1 MEEQFFTIS
10 KHGSTFRIKSAVT
23 KNGRVAVACQGGV
36 NVAAR
41 ETGIP
46 KATLS
51 LHARSA
57 YEVERA
63 GEQSGLALGKPKG
76 QAINHISRGR
86 PVRSSPFQ

>member
-1 MEEQFFTIS
+1 MEGAKS
-10 KHGSTFRIKSAVT
+10 CHPPPHGPSFNYIVHF
-23 KNGRVAVACQGGV
+23 VAVARQGGV
-36 NVAAR
+36 NAAAR